1 MSADSF
7 GLQGANG
14 VMGKHGGMKDGERK
28 DGVFHTQQAMAG
40 RRAPQVGEWERTGS
54 LGYLEEGRLRLR

>member
-1 MSADSF
+1 ME
-7 GLQGANG
+7 
-14 VMGKHGGMKDGERK
+14 GMKDGERK